1 MGDLTNFLTLSGW
14 MRQIGGGSR
23 AGCVAG
29 RLSEAGRG
37 QGEVSGNDRLG
48 WALSGWSG
56 RTVIEGKQA
65 SVPKKNTG
73 FLDLKGLPAYTD
85 MWDGQGTRKN
95 VESVDLSEMLLV
107 YGTLCV

>member
-1 MGDLTNFLTLSGW
+1 MVVVGLGVWQAGYLKPAGVRLRSAA
-14 MRQIGGGSR
+14 MIGLD
-23 AGCVAG
+23 G
-29 RLSEAGRG
+29 RSTP
-37 QGEVSGNDRLG
+37 
-48 WALSGWSG
+48 LSGWSG